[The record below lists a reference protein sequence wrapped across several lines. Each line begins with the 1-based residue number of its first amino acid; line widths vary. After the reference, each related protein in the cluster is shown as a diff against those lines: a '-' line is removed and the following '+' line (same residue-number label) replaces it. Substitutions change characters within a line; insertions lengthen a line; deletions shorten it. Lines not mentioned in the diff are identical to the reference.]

1 MAVARFDA
9 SVMTLIQG
17 YDARGQSRVIPVLT
31 LTGASLD
38 VHTEDADDPLTPGG
52 CPGLPPCVTI
62 RVVSA
67 LDLLVSRLPDG
78 AVRTDAETLRERA
91 IDSWTLALLR
101 RVRGDELPAPAAV
114 VFPASTEEV
123 ATVLAWA
130 SETATAVIPRGG
142 GSGVCGGVEADAGS
156 VVLDLARMNKIGQ
169 VDAVSQTVNVQA
181 GVRGDQLEDAL
192 AGHGLTTGH
201 YPQSIAM
208 STVGGWIAASSAGQA
223 STGFGAIE
231 DVLLG
236 LTAVLPQGEILRC
249 QPVPRSAAGPDLRR
263 LLVGSEGTLA
273 VITEATLACRARPAA
288 WEWLAFGFATFSE
301 LAKALR
307 EAVRAETG
315 AAVLRGY
322 DETDAQ
328 LGFGAL
334 GHPGG
339 CVGMAGFPAGL
350 PGLDARKQAAA
361 EAMRKNGASGE
372 LGARYGE
379 HWWEHRNDAVRTYAQ
394 IMGPERAFGSGMI
407 VDTME
412 VAGLW
417 STVPRLYQDIREA
430 LAGHAQAVGCH
441 LSHLYPSGS
450 SLYFTFLISGA
461 DDQEAEARYRAAWE
475 AAARSCAATG
485 GTITHH
491 HGVGRLKAR
500 FLVDD
505 LGETGVSVL
514 TRIKAALDPA
524 AIMNPQVM
532 NPQVMNPQV
541 MNPQVMNPQ
550 VITGRRDAP

>member
-1 MAVARFDA
+1 V
-9 SVMTLIQG
+9 T
-17 YDARGQSRVIPVLT
+17 
-31 LTGASLD
+31 
-38 VHTEDADDPLTPGG
+38 PLE
-52 CPGLPPCVTI
+52 
-62 RVVSA
+62 
-67 LDLLVSRLPDG
+67 LLVSRLPDG

-91 IDSWTLALLR
+91 IDSWALALLR
-101 RVRGDELPAPAAV
+101 RVRGDELPVPVAV

-142 GSGVCGGVEADAGS
+142 GSGVCGGAEAQAGS
-156 VVLDLARMNKIGQ
+156 VVLDLTRMDQIGQ
-169 VDAVSQTVNVQA
+169 VDAVSQTVDVQA

-192 AGHGLTTGH
+192 AGPGLTVGH

-249 QPVPRSAAGPDLRR
+249 RPVPRSAAGPDLRR
-263 LLVGSEGTLA
+263 LLIGSEGTLA
-273 VITEATLACRARPAA
+273 VVTEATLACRTRPAA
-288 WEWLAFGFATFSE
+288 WDWLAFSFPAFSE

-307 EAVRAETG
+307 DTVRAETG

-339 CVGMAGFPAGL
+339 CVGVVGFPAGL
-350 PGLDARKQAAA
+350 PGLDARKQAAIETFKQA
-361 EAMRKNGASGE
+361 GASGA

-379 HWWEHRNDAVRTYAQ
+379 HWWAHRNDAVRTYAQ
-394 IMGPERAFGSGMI
+394 IMGPERAFGSGVI

-417 STVPRLYQDIREA
+417 SAVPGLYQGIRVA
-430 LAGHAQAVGCH
+430 LAEQAQAVGCH
-441 LSHLYPSGS
+441 LSHIYPSGS

-461 DDQEAEARYRAAWE
+461 DDRDAEARYREAWDLAAHDC
-475 AAARSCAATG
+475 AAAG

-505 LGETGVSVL
+505 LGETGVGVL

-532 NPQVMNPQV
+532 TAQAVTAQAVTAQAM
-541 MNPQVMNPQ
+541 
-550 VITGRRDAP
+550 TGRRDAP